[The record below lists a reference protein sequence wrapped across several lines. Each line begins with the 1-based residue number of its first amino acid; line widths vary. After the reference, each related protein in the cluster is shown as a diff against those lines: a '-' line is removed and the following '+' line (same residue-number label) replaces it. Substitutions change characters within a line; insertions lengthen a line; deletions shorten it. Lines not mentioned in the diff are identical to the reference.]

1 MPNIGVI
8 LKDEIQRLARRVS
21 RQADAK
27 LRKDVVFLKRKV
39 AELTRS
45 AEQLRR
51 DNAKLLMDYKERMAA
66 PAVASGKELEHAH
79 LGPSL
84 IRAQRAR
91 LGLSR
96 EAFGKLVGASA
107 GAVLAWEGGRS
118 KPRDKARA
126 ALIAVRKL
134 GKREVRWRLEAMTPN
149 GRKPAAPAASVPRK
163 ASAAPG
169 R

>member
-1 MPNIGVI
+1 MPDIAALVRNEI
-8 LKDEIQRLARRVS
+8 LRLARRVS
-21 RQADAK
+21 RQTAAK
-27 LRKDVVFLKRKV
+27 LRKDIVSLKRKV
-39 AELTRS
+39 TELTRIA
-45 AEQLRR
+45 AELRR
-51 DNAKLLMDYKERMAA
+51 DNTKLLMDYKERMAV
-66 PAVASGKELEHAH
+66 PVVASAKELEHAH

-96 EAFGKLVGASA
+96 EVFGKLIGASA

-134 GKREVRWRLEAMTPN
+134 GKREAQWRLEA
-149 GRKPAAPAASVPRK
+149 R
-163 ASAAPG
+163 AAPG